1 MLDSFELFELI
12 GLRKFLGRRRMFF
25 SQSFTIFT
33 NMHLDLVFNVFVFYF
48 LFFVFLTEV
57 GYGTLTKVTSGGQT
71 VKF

>member
-1 MLDSFELFELI
+1 
-12 GLRKFLGRRRMFF
+12 MFF